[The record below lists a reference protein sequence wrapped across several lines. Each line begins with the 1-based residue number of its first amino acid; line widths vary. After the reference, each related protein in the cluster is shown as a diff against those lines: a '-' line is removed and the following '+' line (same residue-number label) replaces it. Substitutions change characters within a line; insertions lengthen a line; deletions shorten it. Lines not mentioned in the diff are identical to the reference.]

1 MVRKTKT
8 QSDAC
13 PSKNKDNNPP
23 DEERKTFLVLS
34 FPLIILFNI
43 IKALLFELFIILK
56 FVYNTSSR
64 LLNKPTNP
72 QETVNL
78 EVVKGEETN
87 KELDTMDLLAKQ
99 KYHHKRAFEFIS
111 QALKID
117 ETQNPGN
124 LIITNPYSTSSY
136 FHFTRQF
143 KLNCILSPLYGREL
157 LVDDVIAFS
166 CYNLVCTCLLC
177 ARFQ

>member
-13 PSKNKDNNPP
+13 PSKNSDNSPN
-23 DEERKTFLVLS
+23 EEDRKTFLVLS
-34 FPLIILFNI
+34 FPLIVLFNI

-78 EVVKGEETN
+78 EVVKGDEN
-87 KELDTMDLLAKQ
+87 KELDTMDLLARQ
-99 KYHHKRAFEFIS
+99 KFHHKKAFEFIS

-117 ETQNPGN
+117 ETQNPGEFYN
-124 LIITNPYSTSSY
+124 LIIALHSFNNSPYSLLT
-136 FHFTRQF
+136 FEIKLHFCS
-143 KLNCILSPLYGREL
+143 L
-157 LVDDVIAFS
+157 
-166 CYNLVCTCLLC
+166 
-177 ARFQ
+177 

>member
-13 PSKNKDNNPP
+13 PSKNSDNKEP
-23 DEERKTFLVLS
+23 DEDRKTFLVLS
-34 FPLIILFNI
+34 FPLIVFFNI

-64 LLNKPTNP
+64 LLNKPTNQ
-72 QETVNL
+72 QEVVNL
-78 EVVKGEETN
+78 EVVKGDEN
-87 KELDTMDLLAKQ
+87 NFDMDLTQRQ

-117 ETQNPGN
+117 ETQNPGVYCN
-124 LIITNPYSTSSY
+124 NFNYQ
-136 FHFTRQF
+136 HF
-143 KLNCILSPLYGREL
+143 LLYMEVF
-157 LVDDVIAFS
+157 VDDVIHSLSAVAF
-166 CYNLVCTCLLC
+166 
-177 ARFQ
+177 Q

>member
-13 PSKNKDNNPP
+13 PSKNSDNNTN
-23 DEERKTFLVLS
+23 DEDRKTFLVLS
-34 FPLIILFNI
+34 FPLIVLFNI

-78 EVVKGEETN
+78 EVVKGDETN
-87 KELDTMDLLAKQ
+87 KELDTMDLLQKQ
-99 KYHHKRAFEFIS
+99 KFHHKKAFEFIS

-124 LIITNPYSTSSY
+124 LII
-136 FHFTRQF
+136 
-143 KLNCILSPLYGREL
+143 
-157 LVDDVIAFS
+157 A
-166 CYNLVCTCLLC
+166 
-177 ARFQ
+177 

>member
-13 PSKNKDNNPP
+13 PSKNSDNKEP
-23 DEERKTFLVLS
+23 DEDRKTFLVLS
-34 FPLIILFNI
+34 FPLIVFFNI

-64 LLNKPTNP
+64 LLNKPTNQ
-72 QETVNL
+72 QEVVNL
-78 EVVKGEETN
+78 EVVKGDEN
-87 KELDTMDLLAKQ
+87 NFDMDLTQRQ

-117 ETQNPGN
+117 ETQNSGVYCN
-124 LIITNPYSTSSY
+124 NFNYQHSL
-136 FHFTRQF
+136 
-143 KLNCILSPLYGREL
+143 LYMEVF
-157 LVDDVIAFS
+157 VDDVIHSLSAVAF
-166 CYNLVCTCLLC
+166 
-177 ARFQ
+177 Q

>member
-13 PSKNKDNNPP
+13 PSKNSDNKEP
-23 DEERKTFLVLS
+23 DEDRKTFLVLS
-34 FPLIILFNI
+34 FPLIVFFNI

-64 LLNKPTNP
+64 LLNKPTNQ
-72 QETVNL
+72 QEVVNL
-78 EVVKGEETN
+78 EVVKGDEN
-87 KELDTMDLLAKQ
+87 NFDMDLTQRQ

-117 ETQNPGN
+117 ETQNPGVYCN
-124 LIITNPYSTSSY
+124 NFNNQHL
-136 FHFTRQF
+136 
-143 KLNCILSPLYGREL
+143 LLYMEVF
-157 LVDDVIAFS
+157 VDDVIHSLSAVAF
-166 CYNLVCTCLLC
+166 
-177 ARFQ
+177 Q

>member
-13 PSKNKDNNPP
+13 PSKNSDNSKN
-23 DEERKTFLVLS
+23 EEDRKTFLVLS
-34 FPLIILFNI
+34 FPLIVLFNI

-72 QETVNL
+72 QETANL
-78 EVVKGEETN
+78 EVVKGEETTN
-87 KELDTMDLLAKQ
+87 KELDTMDLLQKQ
-99 KYHHKRAFEFIS
+99 KFHHKKAFEFIS

-117 ETQNPGN
+117 ETQNSGN
-124 LIITNPYSTSSY
+124 LIIQWQFNTVHNNLLIVSRHLKIKL
-136 FHFTRQF
+136 HFLA
-143 KLNCILSPLYGREL
+143 LNGRN
-157 LVDDVIAFS
+157 
-166 CYNLVCTCLLC
+166 Y
-177 ARFQ
+177 